1 MARPSSAFSFQLPRL
16 SWAVKVLLWCTV
28 GVSLAIAG
36 AGAFG
41 LGRLEA
47 LLFEAL
53 INQPRSLRV
62 WTLFTYAFFNDQPLT
77 LAFNCIWI
85 VWLGGDLGSRWGQ
98 KRMLLH
104 YFLSVALG
112 GAAVTGLSL
121 LAPSVVP
128 PLLIG
133 GWTTVL
139 PLLMGYALVLPDRPV
154 QMFLV
159 PPFAAR
165 LLVPITTGLIALSA
179 LYDKSIRGVVTA
191 LFVQLAAVALARVKL
206 PGVRLGDPLL
216 RLRVWWFHRRLKGK
230 LRVVPGLPPDEELPK
245 PRSGGRGSDQYLH

>member
-1 MARPSSAFSFQLPRL
+1 MARPSSAFSFQMPQM
-16 SWAVKVLLWCTV
+16 SWGVKLLLWCTL
-28 GVSLAIAG
+28 GVSIAIAG

-41 LGRLEA
+41 LDRLEA
-47 LLFEAL
+47 LLIQAL
-53 INQPRSLRV
+53 INQPLSKRV
-62 WTLFTYAFFNDQPLT
+62 WTLFTYAFFNDQPLS
-77 LAFNCIWI
+77 LAFNCLWI
-85 VWLGGDLGSRWGQ
+85 VWLGADLASRWGQ
-98 KRMLLH
+98 RRMLLH

-112 GAAVTGLSL
+112 GAAVSGLAL
-121 LAPSVVP
+121 AAPSAVP
-128 PLLIG
+128 SVLIG

-179 LYDKSIRGVVTA
+179 LYDKSIRGVITA
-191 LFVQLAAVALARVKL
+191 LCVQLAAVALVRVRFSGGRL
-206 PGVRLGDPLL
+206 PNPLL

-230 LRVVPGLPPDEELPK
+230 LRVVPGLPTDEELPK